1 MEIKKMLRTEMRNPY
16 TMNFDKMSTSEM
28 VAAMCRE
35 NMNAAL
41 AVEAAS
47 AQIGAAVD
55 VVAEAFNS
63 GHRLYLIGA
72 GTSGRLGVLDAAEC
86 PPTFGAP
93 VDMVRGLIA
102 GGNKRMFSA
111 SENSEDLAENGV
123 KDIIEAGVEA
133 GDVVIGISVAGGA
146 AYVVGALT
154 AAKEKGAKIISLSSN
169 FDTPIERIADLAIIT
184 DTGAEVIT
192 GSTRLK
198 AGSAHK
204 MVLNTITTCAMTKT
218 GRVYENMMINLSPS
232 NIKLKDRCVRIVTE
246 ILGCDKSLAEKLLEE
261 NEWNIRRAIENSGTS
276 K

>member
-1 MEIKKMLRTEMRNPY
+1 MLKTEMRNPN
-16 TMNFDKMSTSEM
+16 TMNFDKMSSAEM
-28 VAAMCRE
+28 VKAMCRE
-35 NMNAAL
+35 NFNAAL

-47 AQIGAAVD
+47 SQIEAAVD
-55 VVAEAFNS
+55 IVADAFNS

-86 PPTFGAP
+86 PPTFGASY
-93 VDMVRGLIA
+93 DMVKGIIA
-102 GGNKRMFSA
+102 GGKERMFSA
-111 SENSEDLAENGV
+111 SENDEDRTENGIR
-123 KDIIEAGVEA
+123 DIEEAGVQK

-154 AAKEKGAKIISLSSN
+154 KARELGAKTISLSSN
-169 FDTPIERIADLAIIT
+169 FDTPIERVAHLSIIT

-218 GRVYENMMINLSPS
+218 GRVYENMMINLRPS
-232 NIKLKDRCVRIVTE
+232 NIKLKGRCVRIVSS
-246 ILGCDKSLAEKLLEE
+246 ILGCDTELAEKLLAQ
-261 NEWNIRRAIENSGTS
+261 NEWNIRKTVESERN